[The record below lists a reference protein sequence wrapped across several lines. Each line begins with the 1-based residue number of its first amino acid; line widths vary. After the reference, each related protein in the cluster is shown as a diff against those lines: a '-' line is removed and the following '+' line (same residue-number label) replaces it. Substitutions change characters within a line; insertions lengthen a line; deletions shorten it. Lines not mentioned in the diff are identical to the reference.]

1 MRFRKRLVFVLPLV
15 FLAACSGIKRC
26 SYERAGRAE
35 WQQPEAVIAALGL
48 EPGQRVADV
57 GAGSGYFTF
66 RLAEAVGPEGRVY
79 AVDVDED
86 MLALLRERV
95 AEEGASQVEVV
106 SGGYDD
112 ARIPAPGVDVILTVN
127 TYHHIEAREA
137 YFARLAQSLKPG
149 GRLAVIDFDEPAGFI
164 HRTFLSSHRM
174 DPEVIETELAAA
186 GYRLLE
192 RHEFLPQQSFMVF
205 AAGDVAAE
213 DEGSVRPGINAAF
226 LAEDLDVEQWME
238 RFEVES
244 REIYLQREAIADAL
258 EIEPGMAAADIGSG
272 TGLFLQLLN
281 ERVGAQGTVYAT
293 DIAPKFIEHLKQRV
307 ADENL
312 DRVEVV
318 RGGEREV
325 GLEAASVDVAFV
337 CDVYHHF
344 EFPKASLASL
354 MEAIRPG
361 GHLVVIDFERIP
373 GETPEW
379 LLNHVRAGKGV
390 FRSEI
395 EAAGFAL
402 VEEVDVP
409 GMKENYFLR
418 FKRP

>member
-1 MRFRKRLVFVLPLV
+1 MRFKSFVFVIPV
-15 FLAACSGIKRC
+15 AFLAACSGIKRC
-26 SYERAGRAE
+26 SYESPGRDQ
-35 WQQPEAVIAALGL
+35 WQQPEAVIAALAL
-48 EPGQRVADV
+48 EPGDRVADL

-66 RLAEAVGPEGRVY
+66 RLADAVGPEGRVY

-106 SGGYDD
+106 HASYDD
-112 ARIPAPGVDVILTVN
+112 ARIPEPGVDVILTVD
-127 TYHHIEAREA
+127 TYHHLEDREA
-137 YFARLAQSLKPG
+137 YFARLAESLKPG

-174 DPEVIETELAAA
+174 DPEVIEAELSAA
-186 GYRLLE
+186 GYRLQE
-192 RHEFLPQQSFMVF
+192 RHDFLPQQSFMVF
-205 AAGDVAAE
+205 AAADEAAQ
-213 DEGSVRPGINAAF
+213 DEASVRPGINAPF
-226 LAEDLDVEQWME
+226 LAEDLDVEEWTN

-244 REIYLQREAIADAL
+244 REIYLQREAITDAL
-258 EIEPGMAAADIGSG
+258 EIEPGMGVADIGSG
-272 TGLFLQLLN
+272 TGLFLSLLN
-281 ERVGAQGTVYAT
+281 DRVGSEGTVYAT
-293 DIAPKFIEHLKQRV
+293 DIAPKFVAHLKDRV
-307 ADENL
+307 AKEDL
-312 DRVEVV
+312 DQVEVV

-325 GLEAASVDVAFV
+325 GLPAASVDVAFV

-379 LLNHVRAGKGV
+379 IVNHVRAGKDV

-395 EAAGFAL
+395 EGAGFTL